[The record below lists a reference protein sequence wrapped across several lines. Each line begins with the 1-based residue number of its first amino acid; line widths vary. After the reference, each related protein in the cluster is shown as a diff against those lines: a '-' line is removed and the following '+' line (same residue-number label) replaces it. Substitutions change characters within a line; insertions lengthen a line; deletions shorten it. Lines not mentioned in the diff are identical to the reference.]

1 MRDSETPSGSRG
13 GKKRKWYL
21 LDAMQFLRDFTSS
34 HRATFS
40 NEESQEATQDTAQ
53 DTAQDTTQD
62 TTQATLVTEDV
73 NVEEE
78 APSTSASAGEK
89 RKLQSVAQKVA
100 EPMIEYL
107 RSKTGGREKE
117 NPMLTFLRSSL
128 DDLDKLSDQQKR
140 AFKLDYLKLVDQ
152 YVSEAEKN
160 DVFVINVE

>member
-53 DTAQDTTQD
+53 DTTQD
-62 TTQATLVTEDV
+62 TTQVTSVAEDV

-117 NPMLTFLRSSL
+117 NPMLNFFRSSL